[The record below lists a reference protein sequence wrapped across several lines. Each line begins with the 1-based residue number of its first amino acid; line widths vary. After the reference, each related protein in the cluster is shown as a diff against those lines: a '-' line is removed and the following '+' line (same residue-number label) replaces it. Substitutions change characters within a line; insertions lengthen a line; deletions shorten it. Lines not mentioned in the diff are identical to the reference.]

1 MLKLCKTYAHSAAAL
16 LLALSAVVAQAAPH
30 TIEPFD
36 AHSWQRLQQELPR
49 PAAVVFSATDCTH
62 CPGAIAA
69 VAQQLKA
76 RSPKIPLVVVVMD
89 GDQHPGLLQDAHY
102 RQASRLFV
110 FRGRSAALQYA
121 VNPKWRG
128 ITPYVALLPENG
140 APLLITGSPSEQEFG
155 RWLAQAGK
163 P

>member
-1 MLKLCKTYAHSAAAL
+1 MSQPCKLHSRGLSAL
-16 LLALSAVVAQAAPH
+16 LLALCASGAAGAPQR
-30 TIEPFD
+30 IEPFE

-76 RSPKIPLVVVVMD
+76 RAPKIPLVVVVMD

-140 APLLITGSPSEQEFG
+140 APLLITGSPSEQEFAH
-155 RWLAQAGK
+155 WLAQDGK

>member
-1 MLKLCKTYAHSAAAL
+1 MSQPCKLHSRGLSAL
-16 LLALSAVVAQAAPH
+16 LLALSAVAAHAAPH

-140 APLLITGSPSEQEFG
+140 APLLITGSPSEQEFA
-155 RWLAQAGK
+155 RWLAQDGK